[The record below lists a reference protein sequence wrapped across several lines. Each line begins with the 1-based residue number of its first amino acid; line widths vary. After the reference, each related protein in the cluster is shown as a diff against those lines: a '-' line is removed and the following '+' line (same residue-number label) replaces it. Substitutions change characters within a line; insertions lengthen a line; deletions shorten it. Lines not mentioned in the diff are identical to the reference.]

1 MLWVLE
7 LLILSFVFF
16 FITVQELLGISILQ
30 FVGHLLCGSM
40 VGLMTTSSK
49 KTYATHSASQ
59 VCCSQSH
66 CPHSRPL
73 LTHASAGDTQS
84 LKSRSVSVSVGSLGP
99 IAHKTSLPLDVGYLL
114 EVAPVPRGRRS
125 GAYLAQ
131 GYVFPKLYANDYI
144 TTIYR
149 DLGHVSP

>member
-1 MLWVLE
+1 MFSVLLPDPQVGE
-7 LLILSFVFF
+7 YVVGPRTFNIEFFVFF

-49 KTYATHSASQ
+49 KTYATHRASQ

-99 IAHKTSLPLDVGYLL
+99 GVQDQVLFEPTKHLWQLWSLILNMILSLL
-114 EVAPVPRGRRS
+114 PS
-125 GAYLAQ
+125 C
-131 GYVFPKLYANDYI
+131 
-144 TTIYR
+144 
-149 DLGHVSP
+149 